1 MQNKVL
7 VTSKEHFLM
16 GIKGTIKRNTDT
28 HFINSNLDADVIVT
42 DLKEKVDIPLEVF
55 HIMERLCLGRK
66 RVFLQFKGQ
75 KIEKGGD
82 LPGWLTIR
90 ENSKFEDAF
99 FDADRYQS
107 LFLDEDRYLGTTD
120 EIENLRPKSPSA
132 QKLVQQ

>member
-1 MQNKVL
+1 
-7 VTSKEHFLM
+7 M

-75 KIEKGGD
+75 RIETGVD

-132 QKLVQQ
+132 QKLA